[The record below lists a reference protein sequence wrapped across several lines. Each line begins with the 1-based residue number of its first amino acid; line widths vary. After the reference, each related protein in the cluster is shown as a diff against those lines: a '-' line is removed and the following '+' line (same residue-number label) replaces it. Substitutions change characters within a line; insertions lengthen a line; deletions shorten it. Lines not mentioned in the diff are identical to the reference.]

1 MSLIFDTSKTRSE
14 ASFGRKTA
22 ASIVLGLVL
31 LVGIYAWFSAGAFG
45 TMLILRGVAGDNA
58 PRGLLDDNAALA
70 YARKHGYAGEVIDVA
85 ADGGPQVQLAL
96 KRIREGGVTAL
107 YGFSGGGFNAT
118 AVWNALKPEERAR
131 IRRIV
136 VVGAPGITKASFPG
150 AREVVVQEDPP
161 AGHMEGPR
169 ALLQSGN

>member
-1 MSLIFDTSKTRSE
+1 MALIYDTSKTRSD
-14 ASFGRKTA
+14 ASLPKKTA
-22 ASIVLGLVL
+22 ATLALVLMIALGL
-31 LVGIYAWFSAGAFG
+31 YAWFGATNG
-45 TMLILRGVAGDNA
+45 TMLILRGIAGEGA
-58 PRGLLDDNAALA
+58 PRGLLDDSAALA
-70 YARKHGYAGEVIDVA
+70 YARKHGFSGEVIDVA

-96 KRIREGGVTAL
+96 KRIREGGVTAI